1 MSLTFISR
9 RGLPSRHLLK
19 ANNQTPV
26 PRAGAWDGG
35 GFNGRQGWGARG
47 IEGTRG
53 EGGHCDILL
62 NRELCTVKESHQMTR
77 SEQYTRSAFI
87 DCRVEGT

>member
-1 MSLTFISR
+1 MDTEDYGSAHYESCAW
-9 RGLPSRHLLK
+9 GLH
-19 ANNQTPV
+19 
-26 PRAGAWDGG
+26 GG
-35 GFNGRQGWGARG
+35 R
-47 IEGTRG
+47 E
-53 EGGHCDILL
+53 GHCDILS